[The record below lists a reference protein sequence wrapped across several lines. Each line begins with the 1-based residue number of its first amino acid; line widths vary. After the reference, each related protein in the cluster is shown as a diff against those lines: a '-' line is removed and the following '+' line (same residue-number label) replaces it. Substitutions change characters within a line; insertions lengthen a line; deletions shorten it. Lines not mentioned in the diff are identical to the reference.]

1 MMRVAHLWYVV
12 PLFGGA
18 ESWAIGL
25 SKALRELGVRSEI
38 VCWKTEGL
46 TRDQDLFRVIGGN
59 VSSTPDIVDALMN
72 GAFMA
77 EQLEEYDLI
86 CPHHVDVFFPA
97 VFSKS
102 LHGSQIACILHSPP
116 VGWERSEEGLV
127 SYRQVSEKSLQMH
140 AVWKMFMPYSDFF
153 FTNSKWNQGLYEK
166 YEGISPVPLLAG
178 VDRKTFKPDSG
189 LREEFREKLEVDDET
204 ILLFY
209 SSAAGRRK
217 RHEILLRGMRTLIKN
232 GHKVK
237 CILTCSKDR
246 RTRNFHPLVARI
258 VENLGLEEH
267 ILAFPATSEEALLG
281 LYNACDIYFHPA
293 NNEHLGMAI
302 MEAMAVG
309 KPVVAQRNGGVPE
322 IVEDGVE
329 GLLFKTDGIDH
340 MVECIEEL
348 IVDGE
353 LRETVGRKA
362 LERSKGFDW
371 MEVARK
377 FLEVTS

>member
-18 ESWAIGL
+18 ESWVIGL
-25 SKALRELGVRSEI
+25 SKALRELGIRSEI
-38 VCWKTEGL
+38 VCWKTEGP
-46 TRDQDLFRVIGGN
+46 TRDQDLFRVLGGN
-59 VSSTPDIVDALMN
+59 VSSTADIVDALMN

-77 EQLEEYDLI
+77 RQLGEYDLI
-86 CPHHVDVFFPA
+86 CSHHIYTFFPA

-102 LHGSQIACILHSPP
+102 LHGSQVACILHSPP
-116 VGWERSEEGLV
+116 MGWELSEEGLV
-127 SYRQVSEKSLQMH
+127 SYRTVSEKSQQMY

-166 YEGISPVPLLAG
+166 YEGISPTPLLAG
-178 VDRKTFKPDSG
+178 VDREIFRPDMR

-258 VENLGLEEH
+258 VENLGLQEH

-281 LYNACDIYFHPA
+281 LYNACDIYVHPA

>member
-1 MMRVAHLWYVV
+1 MRVAHLWYVV

-140 AVWKMFMPYSDFF
+140 TVWKMFMPYSDFF

-281 LYNACDIYFHPA
+281 LYNACDIYVHPA